1 MGAKLRHQEMILKI
15 HPENPELRKIEKLA
29 GILMD
34 GGVAICPTDTIYAF
48 ICDLRQFKAFES
60 ICRLKSVK
68 TDKANFSL
76 LCRDL
81 ANISAYTKPF
91 DRQVYKILNRAL
103 PGPYT
108 FILDAG
114 SEVPAMFR
122 SRKRTIGLRV
132 PDHPVIQALLDTVGF
147 PLVASSLHDSDSI
160 REYPTDPEE
169 IAMEW
174 EKKVDVVVDGG
185 FGRLVPSTVID
196 LTGDSPVI
204 MREGAGDASGLF

>member
-1 MGAKLRHQEMILKI
+1 MILKI
-15 HPENPELRKIEKLA
+15 HPENPEQRKIEKLA
-29 GILMD
+29 AVLLD

-48 ICDLRQFKAFES
+48 VCDLRQFKAFEA

-68 TDKANFSL
+68 PDKANFSL

-103 PGPYT
+103 PGPFT

-114 SEVPAMFR
+114 SEVPTMFR
-122 SRKRTIGLRV
+122 SRKKTIGLRV
-132 PDHPVIQALLDTVGF
+132 PDHPVIQALLETVGF

-169 IAMEW
+169 IALEW
-174 EKKVDVVVDGG
+174 EKKVDVIVDSG
-185 FGRLVPSTVID
+185 FGQLVPSTVID
-196 LTGDSPVI
+196 LTGDSPEIV
-204 MREGAGDASGLF
+204 REGAGDAAGLF